1 MSIRV
6 VVAEDHLLVRQS
18 LRAILEDQGLDIVG
32 DASDGQEAVRL
43 CRELR
48 PDVAVLDISMPLLN
62 GIEAAREI
70 AKESPD
76 TRIVHLTMHPQDQFV
91 LQSLQAGVT
100 GYLLK
105 ENAVEELV
113 AAIRTVV
120 KGGLYVT
127 SSASRSVVQLF
138 LKGTGPARDPL
149 TSRER
154 QVLQLIAEGKN
165 MKEIGGLLGVSG
177 RTAHSHRA
185 KIMAKLGV
193 HDTASLVRYAVAVG
207 LVPGE
212 ERLSIRDTQP

>member
-1 MSIRV
+1 
-6 VVAEDHLLVRQS
+6 
-18 LRAILEDQGLDIVG
+18 
-32 DASDGQEAVRL
+32 VRL

-48 PDVAVLDISMPLLN
+48 PDVAVPDISMPLLN

-138 LKGTGPARDPL
+138 LKGTEAARDPL

-165 MKEIGGLLGVSG
+165 MKEVGGLLGVSG

-193 HDTASLVRYAVAVG
+193 HDTASLVRYAVAIG

-212 ERLSIRDTQP
+212 ERLEIRDTQP

>member
-70 AKESPD
+70 AKECPD

-138 LKGTGPARDPL
+138 LRGTEAVRDPL

-165 MKEIGGLLGVSG
+165 MKEVGGLLGVSG

-193 HDTASLVRYAVAVG
+193 HDTASLVRYAVAIG

-212 ERLSIRDTQP
+212 ERLEIRDTQP